1 MPKKIVV
8 QTARKAG
15 KTTAAAQVRRDGSAA
30 HPFTLEDV
38 ARGLF
43 QSDGNAQACMTM
55 ADCEYAAAYMLKT
68 SLGLRAMIDGAT
80 HVALGRGLGRLV
92 IRYEE

>member
-1 MPKKIVV
+1 
-8 QTARKAG
+8 
-15 KTTAAAQVRRDGSAA
+15 
-30 HPFTLEDV
+30 
-38 ARGLF
+38 
-43 QSDGNAQACMTM
+43 
-55 ADCEYAAAYMLKT
+55 MLKT